1 MAAITASILTS
12 AFSLHLPRYPFA
24 DKAAP
29 LSTLRLLLGFD
40 DRAVS
45 TQPTSLPWV
54 P

>member
-12 AFSLHLPRYPFA
+12 AFSLHLPQYPFA

-29 LSTLRLLLGFD
+29 LSTLRLLLGFG
-40 DRAVS
+40 DRTVS
-45 TQPTSLPWV
+45 TQPTILPRA